1 VFLVAIAAAGALPSP
16 GFYPYGAG
24 LLPYQR
30 SLLLKKAALGLI
42 GTHRSPFA
50 LLSGY
55 HGLLPPPSLTIHKKI
70 GVPILKPVH
79 IHVDKPV
86 PVIVKKKVPVFY
98 DAPYPVEV
106 IKPVEYFVDKP
117 VPVHVDS
124 HFPHSAHAAG
134 PLDVSLTPDFSSF
147 PSDVHLGQSF

>member
-1 VFLVAIAAAGALPSP
+1 MFLVAIAAAGALPSP
-16 GFYPYGAG
+16 SLYPYGG

-42 GTHRSPFA
+42 GSHRSPFA

-55 HGLLPPPSLTIHKKI
+55 HGHGLLPPPSLTIHKKI
-70 GVPILKPVH
+70 GVPVLKPVH

-86 PVIVKKKVPVFY
+86 PFFVKKKVPVFY
-98 DAPYPVEV
+98 DAPYNVEV
-106 IKPVEYFVDKP
+106 VKPVEYFVDKP

-124 HFPHSAHAAG
+124 HFQHG
-134 PLDVSLTPDFSSF
+134 PLDVNLTPDFTSF
-147 PSDVHLGQSF
+147 PHDITLGKSF